1 MISHGDQ
8 SRNWFWWSNLSLN
21 NPSTTRHSILD
32 RIDCPEKVVIFR
44 ATLCG
49 NIACNK
55 LNFCYC
61 TQTGKHLRRIGI
73 AHVRQGHE
81 HPCML
86 VFDNVSHAFVF
97 FLVKRQNLTHLLRL
111 RVWNRVLQTAS
122 WGFAQKRSKTR
133 FIQFLEIR
141 IKQGGNKT

>member
-8 SRNWFWWSNLSLN
+8 SRNWFWWSDLSLN

-61 TQTGKHLRRIGI
+61 TQTGKHLRRLGI

-97 FLVKRQNLTHLLRL
+97 FLFCETAKFNPHAAFMGLDSGAVSCKLRL
-111 RVWNRVLQTAS
+111 EVLRRNAVKQDS
-122 WGFAQKRSKTR
+122 SK
-133 FIQFLEIR
+133 FWKSE
-141 IKQGGNKT
+141 